1 MLGSGLDRGWSLN
14 VFATPVLWRRTL
26 GILLPWTSYGR
37 RFVPSPLSRCG
48 RSLFPEV
55 LADYPVPR
63 LVTVML
69 VAQRMLL
76 LRPGI
81 PVS

>member
-1 MLGSGLDRGWSLN
+1 MLGRGLDRGWSLN

-26 GILLPWTSYGR
+26 GILLPWTSYGWC
-37 RFVPSPLSRCG
+37 FPPSPLSRCG
-48 RSLFPEV
+48 RSLFFKV
-55 LADYPVPR
+55 LADYRVTG

-76 LRPGI
+76 LHPGI